1 MSGRTG
7 GDRLADLQRSSDRKV
22 APDWSGDILL
32 FDIDKTYLDTQFSNW
47 RGLLR
52 IPLEFALDKEAVPGA
67 APLIRALRRGPG
79 PRSALVPLYF
89 VSGSPLEL
97 RGVIERKM
105 TLDGVEFDGITFKDQ
120 LGLAKQRR
128 FSAIKAQVGYKLRA
142 LLLYAL
148 ELPRGA
154 RWLCFG
160 DDVESD
166 AEVFALFGEVVG
178 GLRGAA
184 LEERLQARAVEA
196 VDRARVL
203 ALADE
208 LGPPRADPVE
218 RIFIRRTRA
227 EEGPELQ
234 RAQVV
239 ATRTFLGAA
248 LVLRAMGRIH
258 DAAVA
263 AVADDLRTRHVAEA
277 ILSEDIQAA
286 TERFGVPPEIL
297 ALAGR

>member
-1 MSGRTG
+1 VSDRS
-7 GDRLADLQRSSDRKV
+7 DRLAGLQRSSDRKV
-22 APDWSGDILL
+22 PPDWTGDILL

-97 RGVIERKM
+97 RSVIERKM

-120 LGLAKQRR
+120 LGLAKQWR

-166 AEVFALFGEVVG
+166 AEVFALFGEVVA
-178 GLRGAA
+178 GLRGTA
-184 LEERLQARAVEA
+184 LDERLQERSVETA
-196 VDRARVL
+196 DRARVCS
-203 ALADE
+203 LADE
-208 LGPPRADPVE
+208 LGPARADPVL
-218 RIFIRRTRA
+218 RIFIRRTR
-227 EEGPELQ
+227 EKEGPDLQ
-234 RAQVV
+234 RPQVV
-239 ATRTFLGAA
+239 PTPTFLGAA
-248 LVLRAMGRIH
+248 LVLRAMGRIN
-258 DAAVA
+258 DGAVA
-263 AVADDLRTRHVAEA
+263 AVADDLRTRHVPEAVLAEEVQSA
-277 ILSEDIQAA
+277 G
-286 TERFGVPPEIL
+286 ERFGVPSEIL
-297 ALAGR
+297 ALARR

>member
-1 MSGRTG
+1 MSDRS
-7 GDRLADLQRSSDRKV
+7 DRLADLQRSSDRKV
-22 APDWSGDILL
+22 PPDWTGDILL

-79 PRSALVPLYF
+79 ARSALVPLYF

-97 RGVIERKM
+97 RSVIERKM

-120 LGLAKQRR
+120 LGLAKQWR

-166 AEVFALFGEVVG
+166 AEVFALFGEVVA
-178 GLRGAA
+178 GLRGTA
-184 LEERLQARAVEA
+184 LEERLKERAVEA
-196 VDRARVL
+196 ADRARVC

-208 LGPPRADPVE
+208 LGPARADPVL
-218 RIFIRRTRA
+218 RIFIRRTR
-227 EEGPELQ
+227 EKEGPDLQ
-234 RAQVV
+234 RPQVV
-239 ATRTFLGAA
+239 PTPTFLGAA
-248 LVLRAMGRIH
+248 LVLRAMGRIN
-258 DAAVA
+258 DSAVA
-263 AVADDLRTRHVAEA
+263 AVADDLRTRHVPEAVLAEEVQTA
-277 ILSEDIQAA
+277 G
-286 TERFGVPPEIL
+286 ERFGVSPEIL
-297 ALAGR
+297 ALARR

>member
-1 MSGRTG
+1 MSDRS
-7 GDRLADLQRSSDRKV
+7 DRLADLQRSSDRKV
-22 APDWSGDILL
+22 PPDWTGDILL

-79 PRSALVPLYF
+79 ARSALVPLYF

-97 RGVIERKM
+97 RSVIERKM

-120 LGLAKQRR
+120 LGLAKQWR

-166 AEVFALFGEVVG
+166 AEVFALFGEVVA
-178 GLRGAA
+178 GLRGTA
-184 LEERLQARAVEA
+184 LEERLKERAVETA
-196 VDRARVL
+196 DRARVC
-203 ALADE
+203 ALADD
-208 LGPPRADPVE
+208 LGPARADPVL
-218 RIFIRRTRA
+218 RIFIRRTR
-227 EEGPELQ
+227 EKEGPDLQ
-234 RAQVV
+234 RPQVV
-239 ATRTFLGAA
+239 PTPTFLGAA
-248 LVLRAMGRIH
+248 LVLRAMGRIN
-258 DAAVA
+258 DSAVA
-263 AVADDLRTRHVAEA
+263 AVADDLRTRHVPEAVLAEEVQTA
-277 ILSEDIQAA
+277 G
-286 TERFGVPPEIL
+286 ERFGVSPEIL
-297 ALAGR
+297 ALARR